1 MTEERMAEI
10 RAKGFNIF
18 SGRAEEQTP
27 LPTGGF
33 QPPSSIY
40 NKIRVGAKT
49 LDDAILKLGDL
60 KKVNP
65 RLADKTYV
73 LQAIT
78 KGDLDAMREIS
89 DFFYRTSGI
98 YSRILRYMAFMYR
111 YDWYVTPYVN
121 DDKVK
126 QDKIL
131 SSFKD
136 CLNILDNYGVK
147 KTLGE
152 IALTV
157 LRQGCYYGY
166 KVDTANGVVLQD
178 LPPKYCRSR
187 FNYCGKPAVE
197 FNMKYFDDSFRN
209 TEQRAKMLKLFPDE
223 FRKGYHLYKTGKL
236 LPDFSGDTAGWYLL
250 DPTMTVKFNA
260 NGEDY
265 PAFIS
270 VIPLL
275 IDLDE
280 AQALDKKKTL
290 QKLLKIVV
298 QKMPM
303 DKNGELIFD
312 VEEAQQ
318 LHNNAVQMLK
328 RAIGVDVLTTF
339 ADVSVENMNE
349 NNSSTAQA
357 DDLKKVERQVYN
369 EAGVSQLQFN
379 SDGNIALQNSILNDE
394 ATMYN
399 LLLQFER
406 YLNELLAPANKNKRK
421 LEFRVQ
427 LLTTTIYNY
436 KELAKLYKEQTQ
448 LGYSK
453 MLPQIALGQSQ
464 SSILANAFFE
474 NDVLDLVSV
483 FIPPMSSNTMN
494 ADALQNHN
502 STRKNGGKE
511 GDNPEQAKAPGE
523 EKKAGRKELDADK
536 KSDKTIANQESMS

>member
-1 MTEERMAEI
+1 MISEERMAEI
-10 RAKGFNIF
+10 RAKGFDIYRG
-18 SGRAEEQTP
+18 SRSDDEK
-27 LPTGGF
+27 LPTGY
-33 QPPSSIY
+33 QNPALY
-40 NKIRVGAKT
+40 NKIKFGAKT
-49 LDDAILKLGDL
+49 LDDAIFKLGDL
-60 KKVNP
+60 KKANP
-65 RLADKTYV
+65 RLADKATV
-73 LQAIT
+73 LQAINNN
-78 KGDLDAMREIS
+78 DLDTMREIS
-89 DFFYRTSGI
+89 EFFYRVSGI
-98 YSRILRYMAFMYR
+98 YSRIIRYMAFMYR
-111 YDWYVTPYVN
+111 YDWYVTPFIE
-121 DDKVK
+121 DEKMKPEKVV
-126 QDKIL
+126 DGFNTALHIM
-131 SSFKD
+131 
-136 CLNILDNYGVK
+136 DNYCVK

-152 IALTV
+152 IALKV

-166 KVDTANGVVLQD
+166 KVDTGSGVVLQE

-187 FNYCGKPAVE
+187 FDWRGKPAVE
-197 FNMKYFDDSFRN
+197 FNMKYFDDNFRN
-209 TEQRAKMLKLFPDE
+209 TVTRVKMLKVFPDE
-223 FRKGYHLYKTGKL
+223 FRKGYRLYKEGKL
-236 LPDFSGDTAGWYLL
+236 MPEFQGDSNGWYLL
-250 DPTMTVKFNA
+250 DPTMTVKFTA
-260 NGEDY
+260 NGEEY

-312 VEEAQQ
+312 VDEAQQ

-339 ADVSVENMNE
+339 ADISVENMNE

-379 SDGNIALQNSILNDE
+379 SEGNIALQNSILNDE

-399 LLLQFER
+399 MLLQFEQ
-406 YLNELLAPANKNKRK
+406 YLNELLAPVNKNKK
-421 LEFRVQ
+421 KVEYRVQ

-436 KELAKLYKEQTQ
+436 KELSKLYKEQTQ
-448 LGYSK
+448 LGFSK

-464 SSILANAFFE
+464 SSILANATFE
-474 NDVLDLVSV
+474 NDILDLVSL

-494 ADALQNHN
+494 ADALQTHN
-502 STRKNGGKE
+502 QTRKSGGNQKQE
-511 GDNPEQAKAPGE
+511 EQPKVE
-523 EKKAGRKELDADK
+523 EKKPGRKELDADQ

>member
-1 MTEERMAEI
+1 MISEERMAEI
-10 RAKGFNIF
+10 RAKGFDIYRG
-18 SGRAEEQTP
+18 SRSDDEK
-27 LPTGGF
+27 LPTGY
-33 QPPSSIY
+33 QNPALY
-40 NKIRVGAKT
+40 NKIKFGAKT
-49 LDDAILKLGDL
+49 LDDAIFKLGDL
-60 KKVNP
+60 KKANP
-65 RLADKTYV
+65 RLADKATV
-73 LQAIT
+73 LQAINNN
-78 KGDLDAMREIS
+78 DLDTMREIS
-89 DFFYRTSGI
+89 EFFYRVSGI

-111 YDWYVTPYVN
+111 YDWYVTPFIE
-121 DDKVK
+121 DEKMKPEKVV
-126 QDKIL
+126 DGFNTALHIM
-131 SSFKD
+131 
-136 CLNILDNYGVK
+136 DNYCVK

-152 IALTV
+152 IALKV

-166 KVDTANGVVLQD
+166 KVDTGGGIVLQE

-187 FNYCGKPAVE
+187 FDWRGKPAVE
-197 FNMKYFDDSFRN
+197 FNMKYFDDNFRN
-209 TEQRAKMLKLFPDE
+209 TVTRIKMLKVFPDE
-223 FRKGYHLYKTGKL
+223 FRKGYRLYKEGKL
-236 LPDFSGDTAGWYLL
+236 MPEFQGDSNGWYLL
-250 DPTMTVKFNA
+250 DPTMTVKFTA
-260 NGEDY
+260 NGEEY

-312 VEEAQQ
+312 VDEAQQ

-339 ADVSVENMNE
+339 ADISVENMNE

-379 SDGNIALQNSILNDE
+379 SEGNIALQNSILNDE

-399 LLLQFER
+399 MLLQFEQ
-406 YLNELLAPANKNKRK
+406 YLNELLAPVNKNKK
-421 LEFRVQ
+421 KVEYRVQ

-436 KELAKLYKEQTQ
+436 KELSKLYKEQTQ
-448 LGYSK
+448 LGFSK

-464 SSILANAFFE
+464 SSILANATFE
-474 NDVLDLVSV
+474 NDILDLVSL

-494 ADALQNHN
+494 ADALQTHN
-502 STRKNGGKE
+502 QTRKGGGDQKQE
-511 GDNPEQAKAPGE
+511 GQPKVE
-523 EKKAGRKELDADK
+523 EKKPGRKELDADQ

>member
-1 MTEERMAEI
+1 MISEERMAEI
-10 RAKGFNIF
+10 RAKGFDIYRG
-18 SGRAEEQTP
+18 SRSDDEK
-27 LPTGGF
+27 LPTGY
-33 QPPSSIY
+33 QNPALY
-40 NKIRVGAKT
+40 NKIKFGAKT
-49 LDDAILKLGDL
+49 LDDAIFKLGDL
-60 KKVNP
+60 KKANP
-65 RLADKTYV
+65 RLADKATV
-73 LQAIT
+73 LQAINNN
-78 KGDLDAMREIS
+78 DLDTMREIS
-89 DFFYRTSGI
+89 EFFYRVSGI

-111 YDWYVTPYVN
+111 YDWYVTPFIE
-121 DDKVK
+121 DEKMKPEKVV
-126 QDKIL
+126 DGFNTALHIM
-131 SSFKD
+131 
-136 CLNILDNYGVK
+136 DNYCVK

-152 IALTV
+152 IALKV

-166 KVDTANGVVLQD
+166 KVDTGGGIVLQE

-187 FNYCGKPAVE
+187 FDWRGKPAVE
-197 FNMKYFDDSFRN
+197 FNMKYFDDNFRN
-209 TEQRAKMLKLFPDE
+209 TVTRIKMLKVFPDE
-223 FRKGYHLYKTGKL
+223 FRKGYRLYKEGKL
-236 LPDFSGDTAGWYLL
+236 MPEFQGDSNGWYLL
-250 DPTMTVKFNA
+250 DPTMTVKFTA
-260 NGEDY
+260 NGEEY

-312 VEEAQQ
+312 VDEAQQ

-339 ADVSVENMNE
+339 ADISVENMNE

-379 SDGNIALQNSILNDE
+379 SEGNIALQNSILNDE

-399 LLLQFER
+399 MLLQFEQ
-406 YLNELLAPANKNKRK
+406 YLNELLAPVNKNKK
-421 LEFRVQ
+421 KVEYRVQ

-436 KELAKLYKEQTQ
+436 KELSKLYKEQTQ
-448 LGYSK
+448 LGFSK

-464 SSILANAFFE
+464 SSILANATFE
-474 NDVLDLVSV
+474 NDILDLVSL

-494 ADALQNHN
+494 ADALQTHN
-502 STRKNGGKE
+502 QTRKGG
-511 GDNPEQAKAPGE
+511 GDQKQEEQPKVE
-523 EKKAGRKELDADK
+523 EKKPGRKELDADQ

>member
-1 MTEERMAEI
+1 MITEERMAEI
-10 RAKGFNIF
+10 RAKGFDIY
-18 SGRAEEQTP
+18 SGSNRIEEQAK
-27 LPTGGF
+27 LPTGY
-33 QPPSSIY
+33 QNPAIY
-40 NKIRVGAKT
+40 NKIRLGVQT
-49 LDDAILKLGDL
+49 LDDAVYNLGDL
-60 KKVNP
+60 KKTNP
-65 RLADKTYV
+65 RLADKENV
-73 LQAIT
+73 LQAINNY
-78 KGDLDAMREIS
+78 DLETMREIS

-98 YSRILRYMAFMYR
+98 YARILRYMAFMYR

-121 DDKVK
+121 DEKIKDEKVL
-126 QDKIL
+126 DG
-131 SSFKD
+131 FKN
-136 CLNILDNYGVK
+136 CLHILDNYGVK

-152 IALTV
+152 IALKV

-166 KVDTANGVVLQD
+166 KVDTSEGIVLQE

-187 FNYCGKPAVE
+187 FNYGGKPAVE
-197 FNMKYFDDSFRN
+197 FNMKYFDDNFRT
-209 TEQRAKMLKLFPDE
+209 TEIRIKMLKLFPDE
-223 FRKGYHLYKTGKL
+223 FKRGYHLYKMGKL
-236 LPDFSGDTAGWYLL
+236 KPEFQGDSNGWYLL
-250 DPTMTVKFNA
+250 DPKMTVKFTA

-312 VEEAQQ
+312 VDEAQQ

-339 ADVSVENMNE
+339 ADISVENMNE

-406 YLNELLAPANKNKRK
+406 YLNELLDPANKNRKK
-421 LEFRVQ
+421 LEYRVQ

-474 NDVLDLVSV
+474 NDILDLVSV

-502 STRKNGGKE
+502 QTRKSGGKQE
-511 GDNPEQAKAPGE
+511 NQEQSKAPGE
-523 EKKAGRKELDADK
+523 EKKPGRKELDADQ